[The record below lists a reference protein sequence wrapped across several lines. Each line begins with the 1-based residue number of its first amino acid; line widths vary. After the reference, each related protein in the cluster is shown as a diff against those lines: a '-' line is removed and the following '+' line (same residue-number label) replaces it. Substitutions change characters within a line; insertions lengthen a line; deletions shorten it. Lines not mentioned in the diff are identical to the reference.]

1 MLHPYNCRAPTINE
15 HTILLQMPKNGRSKG
30 KKKPVA
36 SRTPM
41 QNALDEL
48 GVTLEQYVAVQ
59 SHKMPK
65 NCCVTPAPHAHGTP
79 AAHAHGMPAP
89 RGRSSSRGRAGAGGS
104 QHQSRE
110 GLVHRDLTRRQIIK
124 LRFDS
129 AVLKYKNIGGL
140 AKHIYSR
147 QDLIAKAIELY
158 EIEDT
163 TSILDSLLKHLPGN
177 KYHDMARDEFPL
189 TYENQKPLNM
199 KEATPYT
206 RYRNQIGLG
215 LKRLHD
221 VGYAW
226 DKQMSKFNLAALI
239 IQKNGSEETINM
251 NLEEYLSKYSTPS
264 ADALDI
270 AKEYFPKYSTTT
282 EHYAYREFS
291 ARPAMPHSHTSHE
304 QDTMPHA
311 RASNAPQHYRTPEP
325 DSLLGPEANQDNSSY
340 ESRYIAEQ
348 VPDEYRV

>member
-158 EIEDT
+158 ENGDT
-163 TSILDSLLKHLPGN
+163 TSILDSLVKHLPAN
-177 KYHDMARDEFPL
+177 KYHDMAKTEFPL

-239 IQKNGSEETINM
+239 IQKNNSEETMNM
-251 NLEEYLSKYSTPS
+251 NLEDFLSQHSTPS
-264 ADALDI
+264 ADANDL
-270 AKEYFPKYSTTT
+270 AKQYFGKYSMVT
-282 EHYAYREFS
+282 EPYAYIEFA
-291 ARPAMPHSHTSHE
+291 ARPAMHQSHTSHE
-304 QDTMPHA
+304 PDTMPHA
-311 RASNAPQHYRTPEP
+311 RAPHAPQHYRTPEP